1 MLFHVK
7 HARERSADVED
18 AGLRFLRSGASYEEL
33 RAEFLH
39 KASPPVMPL
48 PITCTAVDREVRPR
62 WLVRKVWK

>member
-48 PITCTAVDREVRPR
+48 PIT
-62 WLVRKVWK
+62 